1 MPERSSGARALPSFA
16 RSATPFLASARR
28 CRRIADVGRSA
39 GQAPLH
45 GVRPAGVG
53 AADDN
58 VEIGTR
64 LLQRAHIDVSALRRL
79 PDVADALGTMGE
91 RVLEEP
97 LRAFASLGRLWL

>member
-1 MPERSSGARALPSFA
+1 MPGLPKSGHDWAIMSTRPSL
-16 RSATPFLASARR
+16 TPL
-28 CRRIADVGRSA
+28 ADVGRSA